1 MQVDHLNWTADAG
14 WQGACATFSDADLIL
29 FFGDRH
35 AMTGGERYREMR
47 ALYPKAHIVG
57 SSTGG
62 QIRNADVN
70 DHEIV
75 ATAVRFAH
83 TKVRVVTQAITGPQD
98 SAKVGEQLGAALAGD
113 DLAGVF
119 LLSDGLCVNGSH
131 LVASLARALPAD
143 VPLSGGL
150 AGDGDRFETTMLC
163 ADCEPCSNIVVA
175 IGFYGRKLNMGI
187 GVSNSWDVF
196 GPRRRI
202 TRSNGGALF
211 ELDGKPALELYERH
225 LGEDDAKGLP
235 GTGLLFPIQ
244 ICDPE
249 RPEHKI
255 VRTILA
261 INREDGSMTFAGDMP
276 EGWTAQLMRGDFD
289 RLEAS
294 AGDAG
299 RQAASLI
306 DAAHVESKLAILVSC
321 VGRRWLLGQRISN
334 ELDAVEAGLGGD
346 VSCLG
351 FYSYGEIAPHPIS
364 GVCEL
369 HNQTMSVT
377 VITEAA

>member
-1 MQVDHLNWTADAG
+1 MQVDHLSWTADAG
-14 WQGACATFSDADLIL
+14 WSGACQTFSDADLIL

-35 AMTGGERYREMR
+35 AMTCGARFRELR
-47 ALYPKAHIVG
+47 DFYPNAHIVG
-57 SSTGG
+57 GTTGG
-62 QIRNADVN
+62 QIRNADVS
-70 DHEIV
+70 DHEIF
-75 ATAVRFAH
+75 ATALRFAH
-83 TKVRVVTQAITGPQD
+83 SKVRVVTQTIAGPHE
-98 SAKVGEQLGAALAGD
+98 SAKVGELLGAGLAGD

-119 LLSDGLCVNGSH
+119 ILSDGLSVNGSH
-131 LVASLARALPAD
+131 LVASLARCLPD
-143 VPLSGGL
+143 NVPLSGGL
-150 AGDGDRFETTMLC
+150 TGDGDRFEKTMVA
-163 ADCEPCSNIVVA
+163 ADCEPCSNIVAAV
-175 IGFYGRKLNMGI
+175 GFYGRKLNMGI
-187 GVSNSWDVF
+187 GVSNGWDVF

-202 TRSNGGALF
+202 TRSEGGVLF
-211 ELDGKPALELYERH
+211 ELDGKPALDLYERY
-225 LGEDDAKGLP
+225 LGEEDAQGLP

-249 RPEHKI
+249 RPEHRI

-299 RQAASLI
+299 RQAASHI
-306 DAAHVESKLAILVSC
+306 EAAHVEAKLAILVSC
-321 VGRRWLLGQRISN
+321 VGRRWLLGQRITN
-334 ELDAVEAGLGGD
+334 ELDAVEAGLGGGVD
-346 VSCLG
+346 CLG

-377 VITEAA
+377 VISEAA